1 MSDEEDY
8 LEKWRKENA
17 MPDEEE
23 QRMHSPELR
32 MLHLFEKLS
41 ERVDRNDDESRSR
54 AEETQRK
61 MDFIVQQ
68 QAQFTIDMQQMRE
81 AQAEAD
87 EKWERRWGRTE
98 EGIRS
103 LLAIAEIH
111 EGEIKTLAEAQAA
124 QAEAQAA
131 QAEAQARTDKQMAET
146 DERLNALINVVEQII
161 SERRNGGKG
170 NTER

>member
-8 LEKWRKENA
+8 PEKRRTENA
-17 MPDEEE
+17 IPDEAG
-23 QRMHSPELR
+23 QHMHSPELR
-32 MLHLFEKLS
+32 MLHLLEKLS
-41 ERVDRNDDESRSR
+41 ERVNKNDDESRSR
-54 AEETQRK
+54 TEETQHK

-68 QAQFTIDMQQMRE
+68 QAQFSADMQQMRE

-98 EGIRS
+98 DGIRS

-124 QAEAQAA
+124 ATAAQAA
-131 QAEAQARTDKQMAET
+131 VQARTDKQMAET
-146 DERLNALINVVEQII
+146 DERLNTLINVVEQII
-161 SERRNGGKG
+161 SEKRNGGKG
-170 NTER
+170 NTEQ